1 MDKIKFDGKPSLN
14 RDRKVSEQEFTIPAD
29 LVMGDIIPKTETD
42 PRQTQTDELFTDLA
56 RTYIKGNVV
65 KKGLSKM
72 EPAQE
77 IPIDEWDE
85 KTRASARR
93 LNITESRDGTVITYS
108 MYQAAVD
115 YVLDKNWENRLR
127 FLTLQ
132 APGKETV
139 TNNNIE
145 TNKSYSEAGNLLKE
159 FFEQNGIA
167 GTILSMLTLAPF
179 QSVIFQALT
188 VEEGAKLV
196 QAGQILGGIAIFIE
210 LGIKA
215 EKIYNLLK
223 KSKINYAL
231 TEAQIVELEKD
242 EVARSIALQNVGI
255 DHTEL
260 KQSLEL
266 TDHETLINYVSEFY
280 RRNAGLL
287 STNSHLTIDHWI
299 AYLDVSRNQQS
310 LRGALNTAD
319 SYSQKFK
326 NIRSTEITTDIDFV
340 DRPADDKLTTIHV
353 DMASVLR
360 ELNSQSIEMYDDIVN
375 AFTYQV
381 TDRAMCCLVS
391 ILGATRQSNIDLLRT
406 MAVVLRILAT
416 DLAGNI
422 IELDNIARRFIAK
435 KLHSAM
441 FELMLQFNQF
451 YDKIQRK
458 LSSMFT
464 IEIPGLE
471 NCQGMLT
478 LGYAI
483 NKAFEVIYKQ
493 LSWLIRDIMSSISSY
508 GEIEK
513 GSWQIVGDRRHLLSV
528 AKILEILADRIE
540 LANICANSGD
550 QQKDLGLSKQD
561 IKDEAARNVI
571 HQLIEKSPPSIQI
584 TDEEYSKY
592 FNNIESTTSKN
603 LNIKYGIPEI
613 QQQMSEDAPCADLSE
628 QQLDSIAE
636 KFWESARTSFS
647 E

>member
-14 RDRKVSEQEFTIPAD
+14 RERKVSEQEYTIPAD
-29 LVMGDIIPKTETD
+29 YILGNLMPRKEID
-42 PRQTQTDELFTDLA
+42 PRQKQTDDLFTDLA
-56 RTYIKGNVV
+56 RAYIKGNIV

-77 IPIDEWDE
+77 IPVDEWDE
-85 KTRASARR
+85 KTRAAARR
-93 LNITESRDGTVITYS
+93 LNTSESRDGSVITYS
-108 MYQAAVD
+108 IYQTAID
-115 YVLDKNWENRLR
+115 YVMDRNWDNRVS
-127 FLTLQ
+127 FLNLNNPAT
-132 APGKETV
+132 TTR

-159 FFEQNGIA
+159 FLEQNGIA

-188 VEEGAKLV
+188 VEEGAKLI
-196 QAGQILGGIAIFIE
+196 QAGQILGGVAIFIE
-210 LGIKA
+210 LGVKA

-231 TEAQIVELEKD
+231 TEAQIVELERD
-242 EVARSIALQNVGI
+242 EVARSVALQNVGI

-260 KQSLEL
+260 KQSLVL
-266 TDHETLINYVSEFY
+266 TDHETIINYVSEY
-280 RRNAGLL
+280 YKRYSGLV
-287 STNSHLTIDHWI
+287 SPNSHLTIDHWI

-310 LRGALNTAD
+310 LRSALNTAD
-319 SYSQKFK
+319 SYSQKFRDVRN
-326 NIRSTEITTDIDFV
+326 NITAGIEFV
-340 DRPADDKLTTIHV
+340 DNPQDTQFTTIHV
-353 DMASVLR
+353 DMGSVLR

-375 AFTYQV
+375 AFSYQI

-391 ILGATRQSNIDLLRT
+391 ILGATKQSNIDLLRT

-416 DLAGNI
+416 DLSGNI

-451 YDKIQRK
+451 YDKIQNK
-458 LSSMFT
+458 LARVFT
-464 IEIPGLE
+464 VEIPGLE

-478 LGYAI
+478 LGVAI

-493 LSWLIRDIMSSISSY
+493 LSWLIRDIMSSIASY
-508 GEIEK
+508 GEVEK

-528 AKILEILADRIE
+528 AKVLEILADRIE
-540 LANICANSGD
+540 LANICAENSGGG
-550 QQKDLGLSKQD
+550 KDLGTTRQD

-584 TDEEYSKY
+584 SDEEYSKY
-592 FNNIESTTSKN
+592 FNTIENTSSKN

-613 QQQMSEDAPCADLSE
+613 QQGMTEDTSCADLTDE
-628 QQLDSIAE
+628 QIDSIAE

-647 E
+647 T